1 MDFSL
6 TGLVSKAFRLSCGGT
21 GEGGGGKG
29 EGRGNIKERAFKI
42 GAKL

>member
-21 GEGGGGKG
+21 GGGGGGGGGGKG
-29 EGRGNIKERAFKI
+29 EGRGEVT
-42 GAKL
+42 

>member
-21 GEGGGGKG
+21 GGGGGG
-29 EGRGNIKERAFKI
+29 GVRGRGEVI
-42 GAKL
+42 